1 MRLFILF
8 LFMLYSCLNASNLDN
23 KKKLVYLVPDLSI
36 PFWSIMATGIKDKA
50 ENSNYSFEV
59 YDAKAQTKIE
69 LENIIKVIKKDVSG
83 IVISPTNSSTCVTI
97 LKLAKDANIP
107 VVISDIGTDS
117 GEYVSY
123 ISSNNYKGAYDIGTI
138 LAKKMKEL
146 KWENKTVGII
156 AISQKR
162 LNGQERTAG
171 FIEALKENN
180 IKGANIKQQIFW
192 TEEETYINTK
202 EMIDKYPNLG
212 AIWLQTSNSYKASL
226 KAIEDSGKKND
237 ILLVTFDAEPIFLDL
252 IPKKIITASAMQQP
266 YLMGQIAVDTL
277 INHINKKE
285 VKKNIQLEVL
295 SISQDNIK
303 EKTLIIKQNVLGIKN

>member
-1 MRLFILF
+1 
-8 LFMLYSCLNASNLDN
+8 
-23 KKKLVYLVPDLSI
+23 
-36 PFWSIMATGIKDKA
+36 MATGIKNKA
-50 ENSNYSFEV
+50 ENLNYSFEI

-171 FIEALKENN
+171 FIKALKENN

-202 EMIDKYPNLG
+202 EMIDKHPNLG